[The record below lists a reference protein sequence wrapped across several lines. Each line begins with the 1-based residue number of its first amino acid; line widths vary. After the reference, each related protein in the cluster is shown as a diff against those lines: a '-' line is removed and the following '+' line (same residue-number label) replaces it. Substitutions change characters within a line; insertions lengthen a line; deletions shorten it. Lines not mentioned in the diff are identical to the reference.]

1 MRQLRCIAAI
11 ASVAISLAGCH
22 VSVDVG
28 KVNQISAQRLAQ
40 GLRDAAKER
49 QNILLQSSECSG
61 PLDGK
66 VNATQHCTVVD
77 DEGTKYDVLVTTTS
91 VEGTD
96 IKFHYTADPISKGPA
111 DKT

>member
-40 GLRDAAKER
+40 GLRDAAKEGSAAR
-49 QNILLQSSECSG
+49 IG
-61 PLDGK
+61 
-66 VNATQHCTVVD
+66 
-77 DEGTKYDVLVTTTS
+77 
-91 VEGTD
+91 D
-96 IKFHYTADPISKGPA
+96 I
-111 DKT
+111 